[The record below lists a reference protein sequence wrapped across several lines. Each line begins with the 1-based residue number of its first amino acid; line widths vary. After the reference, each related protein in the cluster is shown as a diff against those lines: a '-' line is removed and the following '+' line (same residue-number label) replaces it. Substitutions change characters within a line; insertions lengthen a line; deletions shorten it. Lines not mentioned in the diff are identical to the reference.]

1 METSHFTYQPGEMI
15 RVEAHNLDGSLR
27 KWWRAQVIRCTET
40 EVVLLQSP
48 GVRMTNADGTFWTS
62 QHSSD
67 LYFWTDA
74 WYNLFRFYSPEGE
87 WTGDYYNVAQP
98 PVRAPGRLVYV
109 DLELDVYAPVGK
121 APFFLD
127 EDELAEAAFPPDLD
141 AKIRQIGNDLLALSA
156 PERSPAGP
164 IFPRPQQ
171 T

>member
-1 METSHFTYQPGEMI
+1 
-15 RVEAHNLDGSLR
+15 VEAHNHDGSLR
-27 KWWRAQVIRCTET
+27 KWWPAQVTRCTET

-48 GVRMTNADGTFWTS
+48 GVHITNADGTFWTS

-74 WYNLFRFYSPEGE
+74 WYNLFRFHAPHGD
-87 WTGDYYNVAQP
+87 WLGDYYNVAMP

-109 DLELDVYAPVGK
+109 DLELDVYAQVGE
-121 APFFLD
+121 APRFLD
-127 EDELAEAAFPPDLD
+127 EDELAAAAFPPGLD

-164 IFPRPQQ
+164 ILPRPQQ
-171 T
+171 TSGGR